1 MSSAQILVHLT
12 SHREN
17 RDLVLDSD
25 LTEHLFGD
33 AVVFSSDKKLRRQA
47 SAPRF
52 NYTRFPP
59 KRQKTNPRHLLLCTF
74 MFTRYV
80 RARPRASWCT
90 WPSAAGTRARGTSR

>member
-1 MSSAQILVHLT
+1 MHLT

-47 SAPRF
+47 ARIVVHLAECGGDTS
-52 NYTRFPP
+52 
-59 KRQKTNPRHLLLCTF
+59 PRHLALMAKGGVAVMGAFLGSDD
-74 MFTRYV
+74 YELQ
-80 RARPRASWCT
+80 ARRSPHY
-90 WPSAAGTRARGTSR
+90 